1 MHSSG
6 NNYQAMLNTDA
17 RRIAVIWKSALV
29 GILAGTATVLYRML
43 LTKAEAACFAV
54 YAYAGAHPWVIP
66 GMFVLLAGLGL
77 IVGTLSGRYKA
88 IGGSGIPQVK
98 GTILGYFKNGWRSTL
113 IAKIVGGTLGI
124 LAGLSL
130 GREGPSIQ
138 LGACVAQ
145 GVGERLGDTRT
156 ERKILMAAGASAG
169 LAAAFNAPL
178 AGVMFAMEEV
188 FKYISPLILLSTMV
202 SSILADLVARAVF
215 GAAPVFTFSA
225 TTSLPVAQYW
235 MVCALGVLVGAG
247 GALYNTILIGTQ
259 KLYKRF
265 FKQNVRARML
275 VPFLM
280 AGVLGLTFPY
290 ALGGGHA
297 ALEHISL
304 STGLW
309 FLVLLLSIKF
319 LFSMISFGSGAP
331 GGIFFPL
338 LIIGAMIGAI
348 FGHLAAAYWGL
359 NPALYD
365 TLVILAMAGYFAA
378 IVRAPLTGVVLL
390 LEMTGSFV
398 NLLPLALIA
407 IIASTVADLLKS
419 LPIYDAL
426 LENQLHDLGL
436 DDEPDEGKK
445 ITVEVVVHHGSD
457 ADGKHI
463 RELCLPEHCLLIAI
477 RREGKDILPHGNT
490 LVRAGDYLVF
500 LVNLCEEARDRE
512 MLGALTAA
520 A

>member
-6 NNYQAMLNTDA
+6 NNYQAMLDSDS
-17 RRIAVIWKSALV
+17 RRIAVIWKSAFV
-29 GILAGTATVLYRML
+29 GILAGSATVVYRIL
-43 LTKAEAACFAV
+43 LTKAESVSFAV
-54 YAYAGAHPWVIP
+54 YAYARMHPWVIP
-66 GMFVLLAGLGL
+66 VVFAMLAGLGFV
-77 IVGTLSGRYKA
+77 VGTLSGRYRA

-113 IAKIVGGTLGI
+113 VAKIAGGTLGI

-145 GVGERLGDTRT
+145 GVGERLGDTRA

-178 AGVMFAMEEV
+178 AGVVFAMEEV
-188 FKYISPLILLSTMV
+188 FKYISPLVLLSTMV

-215 GAAPVFTFSA
+215 GSSPVFTFSA
-225 TTSLPVAQYW
+225 NSSLPVQQYW
-235 MVCALGVLVGAG
+235 MICALGVLLGLA
-247 GALYNTILIGTQ
+247 GALYNSTLIGTQ
-259 KLYKRF
+259 KIYKLL
-265 FKQNVRARML
+265 FKDIRVRMI
-275 VPFLM
+275 VPFLI
-280 AGVLGLTFPY
+280 AGILGLTFPY
-290 ALGGGHA
+290 VLGGGHA
-297 ALEHISL
+297 ALEHITL
-304 STGLW
+304 STGIW
-309 FLVLLLSIKF
+309 FLVLLFGSKF

-338 LIIGAMIGAI
+338 LIIGAVVGAI
-348 FGHLAAAYWGL
+348 FGHVAASYWGL

-365 TLVILAMAGYFAA
+365 TIVILAMAGYFAA

-390 LEMTGSFV
+390 LEMTGSFA

-407 IIASTVADLLKS
+407 IIASTVADILKS

-426 LENQLHDLGL
+426 LENQLQELGI

-445 ITVEVVVHHGSD
+445 ITVEMVVHHGAD

-463 RELCLPEHCLLIAI
+463 RELCLPAHCLLISI
-477 RREGKDILPHGNT
+477 RREGKDILPRGDT
-490 LVRAGDYLVF
+490 LVRAGDYLIF
-500 LVNLCEEARDRE
+500 LVNVCEEARDRE
-512 MLGALTAA
+512 ILGALTAA